1 MPPVYY
7 SRVSEKFIHQKETGR
22 IIYRAIDVSYKFN
35 NNQTGIHPFSFT
47 GRSGQLVGI
56 IGGSGTGKSTLLNVL
71 NGNFKLSSGKIIING
86 FDLIEEKESLRGLIG
101 YVPQDD
107 LLKEELTVFENLWF
121 NARLCFS
128 ELSKDK
134 IKKLV
139 EDALQ
144 DFDLVEARDLVVGT
158 PLIKY

>member
-1 MPPVYY
+1 M
-7 SRVSEKFIHQKETGR
+7 
-22 IIYRAIDVSYKFN
+22 
-35 NNQTGIHPFSFT
+35 GIHPFSFT

-71 NGNFKLSSGKIIING
+71 NGNFKLSSGRILING
-86 FDLIEEKESLRGLIG
+86 YDLHKDKEELRGLIG

-128 ELSKDK
+128 EIGRASCRER
-134 IKKLV
+134 V
-139 EDALQ
+139 
-144 DFDLVEARDLVVGT
+144 
-158 PLIKY
+158 